1 MMKIF
6 SVFLL
11 TFLFCVDFAQAYVPP
26 SHFIVDRIAKKKTA
40 ADSSLLIFDI
50 LKPSGDP
57 EKLPPALL
65 WTGVY
70 WYPGAKAE
78 KNSAW
83 PLAALLLEHD
93 PVRLM
98 EALKAFGIP
107 VKREEELVIK
117 RSRAEMAKNN
127 PETELPFYKRE
138 ESLSVKRLGKRL
150 AWQVSSEDQKKRL
163 LVEKDSSDPVVLAAP
178 CPETLIKSFLG
189 IIGQTK
195 AAECSL
201 EFRYENAGGGNPTQV
216 LLKTDGRDFAIL
228 RIKRITV
235 NPAERATKDLRRGIN
250 GDSLESADETVK
262 IFTTHFL

>member
-1 MMKIF
+1 MKIF
-6 SVFLL
+6 SAFLL
-11 TFLFCVDFAQAYVPP
+11 AFLFCADFVQAYVPP
-26 SHFIVDRIAKKKTA
+26 SHFIVDRMAKKKA
-40 ADSSLLIFDI
+40 AGDSSLLIFDL

-57 EKLPPALL
+57 EKLPPSLL

-83 PLAALLLEHD
+83 PLAALLLEND
-93 PVRLM
+93 PVRLH

-127 PETELPFYKRE
+127 PETDLPFYKRE
-138 ESLSVKRLGKRL
+138 EILSVKRLGKRL

-178 CPETLIKSFLG
+178 CPEALVKTFLG
-189 IIGQTK
+189 IGQAK

-216 LLKTDGRDFAIL
+216 LLKIDGRDFAIL
-228 RIKRITV
+228 RIKRITA
-235 NPAERATKDLRRGIN
+235 NPPERATKELRRGIN
-250 GDSLESADETVK
+250 GDSLDNADETVK